1 MPTLA
6 LESVKTISTNEVI
19 HVNDGQLQAGDGPL
33 ERWNVSITD
42 CENEEFFHRAFNSA
56 SPALDLYFYT
66 REGFQFGGQVYI
78 TRVDQESIELEGSS
92 ALQEQS

>member
-6 LESVKTISTNEVI
+6 LEAVKTISTDEVI
-19 HVNDGQLQAGDGPL
+19 HVNEGQLLAGDGPL
-33 ERWNVSITD
+33 ERWTVSITG
-42 CENEEFFHRAFNSA
+42 CENERFFHQAFDSV

-78 TRVDQESIELEGSS
+78 TRADQEGIELEGSS

>member
-6 LESVKTISTNEVI
+6 LEAVKTVSTNEVI
-19 HVNDGQLQAGDGPL
+19 HVKEGQLQAGGGPL
-33 ERWNVSITD
+33 ERWTVSITD
-42 CENEEFFHRAFNSA
+42 CDNEEFFHQAFDST

-66 REGFQFGGQVYI
+66 REGFQFGGQAYI
-78 TRVDQESIELEGSS
+78 TRSDQKSIELEGSS